1 MVEEPSNVGK
11 VWSMAH
17 SRCEMMPSAKSSNVV
32 LGMLRNRP
40 KYGIRGSGEISAR
53 ARKRQQDQ
61 AQLAAKL
68 QVGDR
73 VITWSGIYGEIVSAD
88 ADTIVLKV
96 ESGATIRMARMAV
109 AQKQPESSK

>member
-1 MVEEPSNVGK
+1 MGTTS
-11 VWSMAH
+11 
-17 SRCEMMPSAKSSNVV
+17 SSNWILLGFLV
-32 LGMLRNRP
+32 LMFAGFYFLLIRP
-40 KYGIRGSGEISAR
+40 Q
-53 ARKRQQDQ
+53 RKRQQDQ

-73 VITWSGIYGEIVSAD
+73 VITWSGIYGEIVNAD
-88 ADTIVLKV
+88 ADTIMLKV